1 MQSKDVI
8 QPVHDDV
15 SAAGQTATAGKMP
28 HERDESPDPA
38 VPPPQPEMEQASRD
52 LSRGLVDTDR
62 GAAVDKTYKK
72 QQVGGS

>member
-8 QPVHDDV
+8 QPVNDDV
-15 SAAGQTATAGKMP
+15 SAAGQTAAAGTMP

-38 VPPPQPEMEQASRD
+38 VPPPQPEMAWSRD

-62 GAAVDKTYKK
+62 SAAVDKTYKK